1 MLPNMAAGMSERSY
15 LLIDIVRLHV
25 LSFIVCRTFELLFS
39 FVQMITIILFECWN
53 LTAVLYVN
61 LSLC

>member
-39 FVQMITIILFECWN
+39 FVQMIMIIL
-53 LTAVLYVN
+53 
-61 LSLC
+61 LSAGI